1 MKIGI
6 ISGGE
11 GWHVEKLVAAFQ
23 NRGAEVETYRFTAL
37 TAREGH
43 RRGLYCRERVLDE
56 CDALLVRT
64 VPGGSLEQII
74 FRMDAL
80 HCLEQRGVYLVNPPG
95 VIEKTVDKYYTSSL
109 LAAAGLPTP
118 PTVVTESFSEAM
130 AAFAQLGE
138 DVVVKPLFGSLGR
151 GMVRVT
157 DPDTAHRV
165 FRALE
170 LGRYVYYLQRFIPHD
185 NQDLRVFVLGGRV
198 VGAMLRRG
206 DSWKTNIAR
215 GARPQ
220 SVTLQPEEEEL
231 ALKAARVLG
240 ACYAGVDLLRSR
252 EGELYVLEVNGIPG
266 WQGLQEV
273 CPRNIAGEIA
283 DYVLKELKL
292 KG

>member
-11 GWHVEKLVAAFQ
+11 GWHVQKLAGAFRE
-23 NRGAEVETYRFTAL
+23 RGAEVGTYRITAL
-37 TAREGH
+37 TAREG
-43 RRGLYCRERVLDE
+43 RRQGLYCRNQTLDD
-56 CDALLVRT
+56 CHALLVRT
-64 VPGGSLEQII
+64 IPGGSLEQII

-80 HCLEQRGVYLVNPPG
+80 HCLEKRGVYLFNPPK
-95 VIEKTVDKYYTSSL
+95 VVERTVDKYYTTSL
-109 LAAAGLPTP
+109 LATAGLPTP
-118 PTVVTESFSEAM
+118 PTVVTENYSEAM
-130 AAFAQLGE
+130 AAFAELGE

-165 FRALE
+165 FRALD
-170 LGRYVYYLQRFIPHD
+170 LGRYVYYLQQFVPHD
-185 NQDLRVFVLGGRV
+185 NQALRVFVLGSRV

-206 DSWKTNIAR
+206 DSWKTNIAL

-220 SVTLQPEEEEL
+220 AVTLRPEEEEL
-231 ALKAARVLG
+231 ALEAARVLG
-240 ACYAGVDLLRSR
+240 AAYAGVDLLRSR

-273 CPRNIAGEIA
+273 CEVDVAGEIA
-283 DYVLKELKL
+283 DYVLKELA
-292 KG
+292 GRR

>member
-1 MKIGI
+1 MKVGI

-11 GWHVEKLVAAFQ
+11 GWHVEKLVAAFRR
-23 NRGAEVETYRFTAL
+23 RGAAVETYRFPAL

-43 RRGLYCRERVLDE
+43 RRGLYCRERALDE

-64 VPGGSLEQII
+64 IPGGSLEQII

-80 HCLEQRGVYLVNPPG
+80 HCLERRGVYLFNPPG

-118 PTVVTESFSEAM
+118 PTVVTENYSEAM
-130 AAFAQLGE
+130 AAFVELGE

-157 DPDTAHRV
+157 DPDIAHRV
-165 FRALE
+165 FRALD

-185 NQDLRVFVLGGRV
+185 NQDLRVFVLGDRV
-198 VGAMLRRG
+198 VGAMLRQG

-215 GARPQ
+215 GARPRA
-220 SVTLQPEEEEL
+220 VTLRPAEEEL
-231 ALKAARVLG
+231 ALAAARVLG
-240 ACYAGVDLLRSR
+240 ATYAGVDLLRSR

-273 CPRNIAGEIA
+273 CPVDIAGEIA
-283 DYVLKELKL
+283 GFVLEELERRR
-292 KG
+292 